1 MWVLVKDNQVARV
14 VTESTGLQWNDKS
27 FGDLRL
33 IPKADRMEH
42 GIYDFIPG
50 AEPDKYHRL
59 AAEQNAIDHAAGTVT
74 RVNTLAAKAN
84 ADMDALKRSLKEDI
98 DREGGNVR
106 RAWCSVGWGIELEYR
121 RAYGTAVAWL
131 ADQAQPVPRSVQV
144 WADAKGWT
152 AAQAA
157 TDIKTKGDYMDG
169 VLIDDIR
176 EIRIAGKKAVDDAG
190 YNPATIETAY
200 RGALD
205 ALRAKMPPA

>member
-1 MWVLVKDNQVARV
+1 MWALIKDNQVVRV
-14 VTESTGLQWNDKS
+14 VTEPTGLQWNNKS

-33 IPKADRMEH
+33 IPKADRVND

-50 AEPDKYHRL
+50 AEPDRYRRI
-59 AAEQNAIDHAAGTVT
+59 AAEQNAIDPAAGTVT
-74 RVNTLAAKAN
+74 RVNTIAAKAN
-84 ADMDALKRSLKEDI
+84 ADLDTLKLSLKEDI

-106 RAWCSVGWGIELEYR
+106 RAWCSVGWGIEIEYR
-121 RAYGTAVAWL
+121 RAYDAAVEWL

-169 VLIDDIR
+169 ALIDDIR
-176 EIRIAGKKAVDDAG
+176 ELRIAGKKAVDDAG
-190 YNPATIETAY
+190 YDPAAIETAY
-200 RGALD
+200 RAALD